1 MAKDL
6 GLVIERVGFPV
17 PFNCDHCQQES
28 TSGVLHGNGHY
39 CMPCCDRMCDLEELR
54 RQVDRACQVVLALSA
69 YRSRAEEN
77 GTPSYGFGEVQ
88 QEANFLFKLRND
100 EHKLVSLIETMKGS
114 RA

>member
-1 MAKDL
+1 MPFICEHCL
-6 GLVIERVGFPV
+6 GEASAG
-17 PFNCDHCQQES
+17 
-28 TSGVLHGNGHY
+28 TSHGGNGHF
-39 CMPCCDRMCDLEELR
+39 CLLCADHMKALEEVC

-100 EHKLVSLIETMKGS
+100 EHRLVDQLENMKRS
-114 RA
+114 